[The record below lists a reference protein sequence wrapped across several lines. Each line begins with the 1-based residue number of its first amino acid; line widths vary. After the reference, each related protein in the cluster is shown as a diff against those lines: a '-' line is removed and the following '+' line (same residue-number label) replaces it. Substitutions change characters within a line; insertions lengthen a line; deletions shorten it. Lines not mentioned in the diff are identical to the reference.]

1 MSNINT
7 ANEESKQG
15 MDFKKIMLER
25 YGMVLVLIGIS
36 LFFIILTKGL
46 FLESR
51 NLINILRQIS
61 INAIIAT
68 GMTFVIITAG
78 IDLSVGS
85 VVALAAV
92 ISTSIFNLGL
102 FLPLYLLIL
111 LVVIVSMLI
120 GGVAGGIS
128 GFSIVKFNVPP
139 FISTLAMMTIAR
151 GLAFLYTNG
160 RPVWGLPKEF
170 NVLGRGY
177 VLKSLI
183 GEVFPVPVLVMIII
197 MVIANVLLQHTK
209 FGRHVYAI
217 GDNEEAARLTGIKVE
232 KVKFF
237 VYVINGI
244 LAALAGIILASRL
257 ASGQP
262 NAGQSYELN
271 AIAAVVIG
279 GTSLMGG
286 EGTIKGTFIGALI
299 MGVLNNGLNLVGV
312 GSYMQKVIL
321 GAVILFAVLLDQVR
335 KDVIN

>member
-1 MSNINT
+1 MSNIHVN
-7 ANEESKQG
+7 NQIEEQKI
-15 MDFKKIMLER
+15 DFKKLMLEK
-25 YGMVLVLIGIS
+25 YGMILVLIAIS

-85 VVALAAV
+85 IVALAAV
-92 ISTSIFNLGL
+92 ISTSIFHSGIA
-102 FLPLYLLIL
+102 LPVFLLIII
-111 LVVIVSMLI
+111 VVIVSMII
-120 GGVAGGIS
+120 GSIAGGIS

-170 NVLGRGY
+170 NFLGRGY

-183 GEVFPVPVLVMIII
+183 GEVFPVPVLIMIII
-197 MVIANVLLQHTK
+197 MIIANIVLQHTK
-209 FGRHVYAI
+209 FGRYVYAI
-217 GDNEEAARLTGIKVE
+217 GDNEEAARLSGIKI
-232 KVKFF
+232 KKIKLL
-237 VYVINGI
+237 VYVINGM
-244 LAALAGIILASRL
+244 LAALAGILLASRL

-312 GSYMQKVIL
+312 GSYMQQVIL
-321 GAVILFAVLLDQVR
+321 GMVILMAVLLDQLR
-335 KDVIN
+335 KNVIK

>member
-1 MSNINT
+1 MSNTSI
-7 ANEESKQG
+7 S
-15 MDFKKIMLER
+15 FKKEKSKINWNKFILEK
-25 YGMVLVLIGIS
+25 YGMILVLLGIS
-36 LFFIILTKGL
+36 AFFIIFTKGL
-46 FLESR
+46 FLETR

-85 VVALAAV
+85 IVALSAV
-92 ISTSIFNLGL
+92 ISTSIFHLTLGL
-102 FLPLYLLIL
+102 PLFIMVL
-111 LVVIVSMLI
+111 LVILSSMVT
-120 GGVAGGIS
+120 GGIAGSIS

-160 RPVWGLPKEF
+160 RPIWGLPKGF
-170 NVLGRGY
+170 NFLGRGY
-177 VLKSLI
+177 FLQSLF
-183 GEVFPVPVLVMIII
+183 GEVIPIPVLVMVVV
-197 MVIANVLLQHTK
+197 MLVANMLLQHTK
-209 FGRHVYAI
+209 FGRYVYAI
-217 GDNEEAARLTGIKVE
+217 GDNEEAARLSGVKVK
-232 KVKFF
+232 KVKFSVF
-237 VYVINGI
+237 VISGA
-244 LAALAGIILASRL
+244 LAGLAGIILASRL

-262 NAGQSYELN
+262 NSGTSYELN

-286 EGTIKGTFIGALI
+286 EGTILGTFIGALI

-321 GAVILFAVLLDQVR
+321 GAVILLAVLLDQLR
-335 KDVIN
+335 KKAIK